1 MVLELSVIF
10 VNRLLSNRLKRQ
22 LSIQLFGIVEVIAVT
37 TATISVAPPSAQV
50 TAGRG
55 ASFHCYGERTD
66 DLYWNDGR
74 GNVIVNGQGRTL
86 EEYTGEYKVLTLR
99 FTSVMKGDEGY
110 YCCSLMSSSCRGGR
124 NVTLSVILPSTGFI
138 APRIQYIQ
146 NGDGR
151 DVFINC
157 SIKAG
162 DPRPTIVWYLAG
174 VGFLDVGG
182 SGVKY
187 QANYSGLLIRQFSEE
202 DTGNYTCEYQENLS
216 GSFSAPIEVRFA
228 ENTIAGPRELLVG
241 SDGVLNCL
249 HDNNLQVLSVEWTKP
264 NGDTT
269 NGPTLSIID
278 AQLADEGSYSCTLH
292 LSDGSLFT
300 ELEHKLT
307 VYGEWKS
314 VYHTVTI
321 TKLNSSTFHGRVH
334 QLFKLS
340 TSMVSFQFSQHY
352 NNIDTEQYIR

>member
-10 VNRLLSNRLKRQ
+10 VNQLQLLSNCLKLR
-22 LSIQLFGIVEVIAVT
+22 LSIQLFGLMEVIAFT

-55 ASFHCYGERTD
+55 ASFHCYGDRTD
-66 DLYWNDGR
+66 DLYWNDSG
-74 GNVIVNGQGRTL
+74 GNVVDNGQGRTL
-86 EEYTGEYKVLTLR
+86 EEYVGGYKVLTLR
-99 FTSVMKGDEGY
+99 FTSVKKGDEGY

-138 APRIQYIQ
+138 APHIQYVQ
-146 NGDGR
+146 NGNGR

-157 SIKAG
+157 SIEAG
-162 DPRPTIVWYLAG
+162 DPSPTIVWYLAG
-174 VGFLDVGG
+174 VGFLDVSH

-187 QANYSGLLIRQFSEE
+187 QANYSGLLIRQFSED

-216 GSFSAPIEVRFA
+216 GSFSAPIEVRLA
-228 ENTIAGPRELLVG
+228 ENTITGPRELLLG
-241 SDGVLNCL
+241 SDGDLNCL
-249 HDNNLQVLSVEWTKP
+249 HDNNLQVLSIVWTKP

-269 NGPTLSIID
+269 NGASLRIID
-278 AQLADEGSYSCTLH
+278 AQLADDGPYICTLH

-307 VYGEWKS
+307 VYGEWETL
-314 VYHTVTI
+314 YNTVTI
-321 TKLNSSTFHGRVH
+321 T
-334 QLFKLS
+334 
-340 TSMVSFQFSQHY
+340 Y
-352 NNIDTEQYIR
+352 